1 MGTRWLPQLQV
12 SHPHLQ
18 QEGGRGMIWYLQCL
32 SLLSGTWRAHPAD
45 FCLGVF
51 DQNCVP
57 WLLSATRESGKVNIW
72 LPNLLSGGSNGEGVG
87 ISVRFIN
94 KQGLLLYL
102 FLVGGLRIFFLFF
115 LVLLYLV
122 QFFYNIHLSRL
133 SLKKYNRCHF
143 KIPCK
148 VVGAYLWKGLS
159 CHHQSK
165 KCRRNCWVLW
175 ELDEPIYLP
184 QQLGLQGVGGW
195 GNLSFFFDPLR
206 HHASYLAGIPS
217 SHSPSSFPLQMRYRT
232 FKWLKSHPSRK
243 AKQDLGL

>member
-1 MGTRWLPQLQV
+1 MRRGLGAPFTGEHTAAGEGLHEQRGQPPGPSPYRGDPYRRPLAPAP
-12 SHPHLQ
+12 HPHLGGLRPSSGGL
-18 QEGGRGMIWYLQCL
+18 ELGAAGRGL
-32 SLLSGTWRAHPAD
+32 SRGA
-45 FCLGVF
+45 
-51 DQNCVP
+51 VP

-165 KCRRNCWVLW
+165 KCRRNC
-175 ELDEPIYLP
+175 
-184 QQLGLQGVGGW
+184 
-195 GNLSFFFDPLR
+195 
-206 HHASYLAGIPS
+206 
-217 SHSPSSFPLQMRYRT
+217 
-232 FKWLKSHPSRK
+232 
-243 AKQDLGL
+243 